1 MDFLYPVIRSIEEPD
16 MNTTRKIILISL
28 IFSLVAMAAVAF
40 FIMNGAVKN
49 PENGKN
55 NNEVIDEENPPW
67 AIIIPVMVTII
78 GLSLVPFFKIF
89 FPGTIKNGVAA
100 EATVLKV
107 WDTGVSINDNP
118 QVGLL
123 LDVHPPT
130 GATFQAEAK
139 KVVSRLQTSLIQ
151 PGVNALVLY
160 DPTNPKRLEVKS
172 FQTANA
178 APGIGDVEMRLSELN
193 RLRDKELITKD
204 EYDKKRE
211 EIIKSL

>member
-1 MDFLYPVIRSIEEPD
+1 
-16 MNTTRKIILISL
+16 MNPSRKLILIVL
-28 IFSLVAMAAVAF
+28 ISILAAGAGIAF
-40 FIMNGAVKN
+40 ILLKGADQTSEISNHV
-49 PENGKN
+49 
-55 NNEVIDEENPPW
+55 NETINDGNPPW
-67 AIIIPVMVTII
+67 AIIIPVMVAII

-89 FPGTIKNGVAA
+89 FTGTIKNGVTA
-100 EATVLKV
+100 EATILKV

-123 LDVHPPT
+123 LEVHPLT
-130 GATFQAEAK
+130 GTVFQVEAK

-151 PGVNALVLY
+151 PGVKAQVLY
-160 DPTNPKRLEVKS
+160 DPANLKRVEVKS
-172 FQTANA
+172 FQVETA
-178 APGIGDVEMRLSELN
+178 APGIGEVEMRLNELN